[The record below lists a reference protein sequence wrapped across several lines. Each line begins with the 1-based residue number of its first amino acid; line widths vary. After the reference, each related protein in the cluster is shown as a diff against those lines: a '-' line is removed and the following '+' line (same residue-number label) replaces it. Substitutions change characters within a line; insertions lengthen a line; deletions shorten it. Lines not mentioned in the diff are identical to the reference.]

1 MKSIRKGCLLILI
14 ALAIIITGFYSV
26 TININGH
33 DTTEETNNS
42 VRAGV
47 NEELMESIP
56 VADDISISENAVF
69 EVNSAPKIIHY
80 KKGYIKQQIVIKEK
94 ANTKSKTLKTVFV
107 NKKIKYRKYNKKW
120 ARVKCGKIKG
130 FIQRKYIS
138 KKKLTKKD
146 IYKRLFGYVP
156 SDFELNEMLLVAMS
170 ESGNT
175 EPIIGIER
183 VIEAMINRVHL
194 KKFTPT
200 TLYGV
205 LHQGQHFARVKDG
218 SIYRFTINNRTRK
231 AWNNILKRGYVIDN
245 KVCFWAANDY
255 LSCCEPAYII
265 GHHYFGY

>member
-1 MKSIRKGCLLILI
+1 MKSINKGCLLILI
-14 ALAIIITGFYSV
+14 AFAVIITGFYSV
-26 TININGH
+26 IINTNGH

-47 NEELMESIP
+47 NEELAESIP
-56 VADDISISENAVF
+56 VADDITVSENIVI
-69 EVNSAPKIIHY
+69 EVASAPKVIPY
-80 KKGYIKQQIVIKEK
+80 KKGYINQQIDIKVK
-94 ANTKSKTLKTVFV
+94 PKTKSKSLKTVFV
-107 NKKIKYRKYNKKW
+107 NKKIKYSKYNKKW
-120 ARVKCGKIKG
+120 VRVKLGKTEG
-130 FIQRKYIS
+130 FVQKKYVS

-255 LSCCEPAYII
+255 LSCSEPAYII
-265 GHHYFGY
+265 GRHYFGY